1 MESTDNFTHV
11 FDFIELGGATSSSIT
26 ESSDDQSEC
35 LCRDTSVDSG
45 YGTTYLIKVRGLPWT
60 TTKTDLCKFFRNVHI
75 SHDLDGIHF
84 ITDDENNVGVA
95 YIQLPTRKD
104 YDLAQSYH
112 HKKLE
117 ERYIE
122 GWFFFYTYF
131 MPVNSPSLRRLWVR
145 KPLENKWEN
154 TVRLFQVAIK
164 YGYLR
169 PSPK

>member
-1 MESTDNFTHV
+1 M
-11 FDFIELGGATSSSIT
+11 
-26 ESSDDQSEC
+26 
-35 LCRDTSVDSG
+35 
-45 YGTTYLIKVRGLPWT
+45 
-60 TTKTDLCKFFRNVHI
+60 HI

-122 GWFFFYTYF
+122 GWLFFYTYF
-131 MPVNSPSLRRLWVR
+131 MPVNRI
-145 KPLENKWEN
+145 
-154 TVRLFQVAIK
+154 A
-164 YGYLR
+164 
-169 PSPK
+169 